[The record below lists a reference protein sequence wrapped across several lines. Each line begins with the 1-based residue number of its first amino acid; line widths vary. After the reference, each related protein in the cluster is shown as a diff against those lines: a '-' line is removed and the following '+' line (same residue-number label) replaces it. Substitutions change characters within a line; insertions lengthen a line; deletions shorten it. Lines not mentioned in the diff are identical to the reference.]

1 MKTRFNV
8 MNILQK
14 VDSDNTFYYFS
25 INNNG
30 KNRNIYIDKKLR
42 LNSYNIVN
50 DTIDFPV
57 INAKFVQTK
66 KGTILLVPDND
77 YMAFI
82 INIKSGFR
90 GYAFLDKNNI
100 KVYDNN
106 NNKIDFQIISNITS
120 YHSPKGTLGMTDNI
134 LINIPKTVKRITI
147 PAYRTGRRIDNNNVI
162 IAYDFNLNSDYPV
175 TKTIVTDNN

>member
-30 KNRNIYIDKKLR
+30 KNRNIYIDKKII
-42 LNSYNIVN
+42 LNSPNIVN

-57 INAKFVQTK
+57 INAKFIQTK
-66 KGTILLVPDND
+66 KGTILLVPDD

-90 GYAFLDKNNI
+90 GYAFLDTNNI